1 MKIDFV
7 NSTWRHKKK
16 TEIFFTR
23 SLLSILHFRKH
34 FLPSDPTAA
43 PRFYFRAYTSAR
55 CRTLPENVTP
65 QRHRIYKYSQPVH
78 GHIRGVP
85 GAVLVIRERSIES
98 IRQLG
103 GFFNSSSVAWFL
115 LLWRVDTLD
124 LENRILFLFYCTF
137 CMELKDL
144 RAVCVVLLLCVAST
158 LARE

>member
-16 TEIFFTR
+16 KEKRTEIFFTR
-23 SLLSILHFRKH
+23 SILSILHFRKH

-78 GHIRGVP
+78 GHIRRSTGSCSCESREEHREHHVSWEDFLT
-85 GAVLVIRERSIES
+85 VLP
-98 IRQLG
+98 
-103 GFFNSSSVAWFL
+103 FAWFL
-115 LLWRVDTLD
+115 LLWTVDIPWTWKTG
-124 LENRILFLFYCTF
+124 Y
-137 CMELKDL
+137 
-144 RAVCVVLLLCVAST
+144 
-158 LARE
+158 